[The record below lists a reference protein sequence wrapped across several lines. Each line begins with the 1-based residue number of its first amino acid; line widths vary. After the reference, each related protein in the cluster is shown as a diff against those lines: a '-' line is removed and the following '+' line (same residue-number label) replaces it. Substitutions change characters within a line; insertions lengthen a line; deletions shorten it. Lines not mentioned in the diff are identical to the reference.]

1 MSKKLLEQI
10 TSSMVVLLVTVLTL
24 GTILMFANLIFSWDL
39 FPPFMEKILGF
50 IAISMVLIIIAGTL
64 INIML
69 NLSRMG
75 FLLEKIIEQ
84 RERGSRHD

>member
-1 MSKKLLEQI
+1 
-10 TSSMVVLLVTVLTL
+10 MVVLLVTVLTL

-50 IAISMVLIIIAGTL
+50 IAISMLLIIIAGTL

>member
-1 MSKKLLEQI
+1 
-10 TSSMVVLLVTVLTL
+10 MVVLLVTVLTL

-50 IAISMVLIIIAGTL
+50 IAISMLLIIIAGTL

-84 RERGSRHD
+84 REMGSRHD

>member
-50 IAISMVLIIIAGTL
+50 IAISMLLIIIAGTL

-84 RERGSRHD
+84 REMGSRHD

>member
-50 IAISMVLIIIAGTL
+50 IAISMLLIIIAGTL

>member
-1 MSKKLLEQI
+1 
-10 TSSMVVLLVTVLTL
+10 MVVLLVTVLTL

-50 IAISMVLIIIAGTL
+50 IAISMLLIIIAATL